1 MTDSMIEYSLA
12 QGVGHI
18 RLNRPAKRNALSLD
32 MRTALW
38 EAIARAG
45 KDDEVRVVLLSGAG
59 EHFCAGGDIGEMR
72 PGELD
77 AEAGRDRI
85 APVSK
90 GARRLLETTK
100 PVVVAVDGCAYGAG
114 CSLALAADFVVATE
128 RARFCMSFLR
138 LGLIPD
144 ACGLFTLPRVVGW
157 LRAKDMLYST
167 RAVGGSEALEYGM
180 VNELAAPEA
189 LQARAREIAL
199 AMTNLPRTAFALM
212 KTAMLR
218 SMSSDLGAMAD
229 TEMAG
234 QAIAYST
241 AYHEDAVKRL
251 RSGGPS
257 LYSWPV
263 KNAG

>member
-1 MTDSMIEYSLA
+1 MTDSMIEYSVR

-18 RLNRPAKRNALSLD
+18 VLNRPKKRNALSLD

-38 EAIARAG
+38 DAIERAD
-45 KDDEVRVVLLSGAG
+45 KDDGVRVVLLSGAG
-59 EHFCAGGDIGEMR
+59 GHFCGGGDISEMR
-72 PGELD
+72 SGAFD

-90 GARRLLETTK
+90 GARRLLEMEK
-100 PVVVAVDGCAYGAG
+100 PVVVAIDGCAYGAG
-114 CSLALAADFVVATE
+114 CSLALTGDFVVATE

-167 RAVGGSEALEYGM
+167 RAVGGVKALEYGL
-180 VNELAAPEA
+180 VNELAAPED
-189 LQARAREIAL
+189 LLARSWEIAV
-199 AMTNLPRTAFALM
+199 AMTGLPRTAFALI
-212 KTAMLR
+212 KTALLR
-218 SMSSDLGAMAD
+218 SMSMDLGAMTD

-241 AYHEDAVKRL
+241 TYHEDAVKRL
-251 RSGGPS
+251 RSGSPP
-257 LYSWPV
+257 LYSWPER
-263 KNAG
+263 